1 MVTFD
6 CLCFSHLCKLASVL
20 SSANMELRRTA
31 GEAIALLYEKAREID
46 EVNLIAMLD
55 NYRVTFC
62 NYVIVCKHF

>member
-1 MVTFD
+1 
-6 CLCFSHLCKLASVL
+6 
-20 SSANMELRRTA
+20 MELRRTA